1 MIMSQDSHTQSP
13 ISQIGDMLDDGLIL
27 TDLDGV
33 ILSANPAAVRWF
45 GESLSGQRIFDVIN
59 TSNIGELFAKAADG
73 AKGYETQYE
82 LTNIIFGESLIG
94 QRIFDV
100 IDPPN
105 IGELLAKVGDGAK
118 GSETHYKPTNTI
130 QREFQM
136 RLKRIGDHSV
146 ALLFLDMTLQ
156 RNLEKVR
163 SDFVANVSHEL
174 RSPLTSLAGFIETML
189 SDEVPDPAMRTRFL
203 NIMDEEAKR
212 MTRLIDDLLSLSRVE
227 VDEHIIPKNRVNLI
241 ELLHSVGDS
250 MINRAMK
257 KNMNIQITQLDNVE
271 PRAVAPVIF
280 GKHDEI
286 TEVFVNLLENAIKYG
301 FDGSDVTLAITMVA
315 PHHVRVNVIN
325 FGEGIEERHLPRLT
339 ERFYRIDKA
348 RSRQIGGTGLGLAI
362 VKHIVNRHRGSL
374 SITSTLGEKTRF
386 SVDFPLAPPV
396 THQ

>member
-1 MIMSQDSHTQSP
+1 MSQDSHTQSP

-45 GESLSGQRIFDVIN
+45 GKSLSGQRIFDVIN

-73 AKGYETQYE
+73 AKGCETQYE
-82 LTNIIFGESLIG
+82 LTNIIFGESLSG

-100 IDPPN
+100 IDPSN
-105 IGELLAKVGDGAK
+105 ISEFFAKVADGAK
-118 GSETHYKPTNTI
+118 GSETQYKPTNTI

-174 RSPLTSLAGFIETML
+174 RSPLTSLAGFVETML

-227 VDEHIIPKNRVNLI
+227 VDEHIIPENRVNLA
-241 ELLHSVGDS
+241 ELLHSVVDS
-250 MINRAMK
+250 MIDRAMK
-257 KNMNIQITQLDNVE
+257 KNMSVKITKPENVE
-271 PRAVAPVIF
+271 SRAVPPVIF

-301 FDGSDVTLAITMVA
+301 FDGSDITLAITMVI
-315 PHHVRVNVIN
+315 PSHVRVDITN

-339 ERFYRIDKA
+339 ERFYRVDKA

-362 VKHIVNRHRGSL
+362 VKHIINRHRGSL
-374 SITSTLGEKTRF
+374 SITSTLGETTRF
-386 SVDFPLAPPV
+386 SVDLPLAPPV
-396 THQ
+396 TPQ

>member
-59 TSNIGELFAKAADG
+59 HPNIGELFAKAADG

-105 IGELLAKVGDGAK
+105 IGELLAKVADGAK

-315 PHHVRVNVIN
+315 PHHVRVDVIN

-374 SITSTLGEKTRF
+374 SITSTLGETTRF
-386 SVDFPLAPPV
+386 SVDLPLAPPV
-396 THQ
+396 TPQ